1 MYGITEQELKIWFML
16 QYLQKIPEK
25 GFCNNVDQGFWA
37 NVVGSFMALVCIKGY
52 ES

>member
-1 MYGITEQELKIWFML
+1 ML

-37 NVVGSFMALVCIKGY
+37 NIVGSFMSLVYIKGY
-52 ES
+52 ESERGWGTSQL